1 MSMSAD
7 AATAPFPAHASATP
21 LQSGDAALV
30 AELRRQLAARD
41 KVIAVLKKRV
51 TARDDA
57 VASPLATLQQNIALG
72 KVVALKTQ
80 ELSRERHDLQHALAD
95 LGKAQAAL
103 LQAQKM
109 ESIGQLA
116 AGIAHEI
123 NTPAQYVRDNLAFV
137 CKAKQILDHVFDMTF
152 GIVDAARAQGV
163 APELVAALDAQIG
176 SSKFQYL
183 RKQTPEALQQSL
195 EGLDRIT
202 KIVSAMKA
210 FSHPSAGEKEPVDL
224 RELVA
229 TTVTVARNEWKYV
242 AEVETDFADD
252 VPRVPCLRD
261 EIGQVLLN
269 LVVNAAHAIGDTL
282 VPGEREQGRIRIVLR
297 RAGDSHVDLCVSD
310 DGPGI
315 PEAIRNKVFDPFF
328 TTKPVGKGTGQGL
341 AIAYSTVVEK
351 HQGQIFFE
359 PSPNQRGTT
368 FVVRLPLHVVAG

>member
-1 MSMSAD
+1 MSTDPSVSRVAPNLAD
-7 AATAPFPAHASATP
+7 ADA
-21 LQSGDAALV
+21 QSSAALIV
-30 AELRRQLAARD
+30 ELRRQLAARD

-57 VASPLATLQQNIALG
+57 ATSPLATLQQNISLG
-72 KVVALKTQ
+72 KIVAMKTRELHQERQ
-80 ELSRERHDLQHALAD
+80 ELEHALAD

-163 APELVAALDAQIG
+163 APELIAALDAQVS

-195 EGLDRIT
+195 EGLDRIA
-202 KIVSAMKA
+202 KIVGAMKA
-210 FSHPSAGEKEPVDL
+210 FSHPSGGEKEPVDL
-224 RELVA
+224 RELIA
-229 TTVTVARNEWKYV
+229 TTATVARNEWKYV
-242 AEVETDFADD
+242 AALDTDFADD
-252 VPRVPCLRD
+252 VPQVPCLRD
-261 EIGQVLLN
+261 EIGQVVLN

-282 VPGEREQGRIRIVLR
+282 VPGVREQGHIRVSLR
-297 RAGDSHVDLCVSD
+297 RAGDTHVDIRVSD

-315 PEAIRNKVFDPFF
+315 PEAIQTKVFDPFF
-328 TTKPVGKGTGQGL
+328 TTKAVGKGTGQGL
-341 AIAYSTVVEK
+341 AIVYSTVVEK
-351 HQGQIFFE
+351 HQGRIFFE
-359 PSPNQRGTT
+359 PTPGGGTT
-368 FVVRLPLHVVAG
+368 FVVRLPLVVAAPAAE

>member
-1 MSMSAD
+1 MSAD
-7 AATAPFPAHASATP
+7 ATTVAATVGASATGFE
-21 LQSGDAALV
+21 SGDAVLV

-51 TARDDA
+51 AARDDA

-72 KVVALKTQ
+72 KVVALKTHELNRERQ
-80 ELSRERHDLQHALAD
+80 ELEQALAD
-95 LGKAQAAL
+95 LGKAQVAL

-123 NTPAQYVRDNLAFV
+123 NTPAQYVSDNLAFV
-137 CKAKQILDHVFDMTF
+137 CKAKQVLDHVFDMTF

-163 APELVAALDAQIG
+163 APELVAALDAQVK

-195 EGLDRIT
+195 EGVERIT
-202 KIVSAMKA
+202 KIVGAMKR

-229 TTVTVARNEWKYV
+229 TTITVARNEWKYV
-242 AEVETDFADD
+242 AEIETDFADD
-252 VPRVPCLRD
+252 VPLVPCLRD

-297 RAGDSHVDLCVSD
+297 RAGDSHVDLCVGD

-315 PEAIRNKVFDPFF
+315 PEAIRTKVFDPFF

-351 HQGQIFFE
+351 HQGRIFFE
-359 PSPNQRGTT
+359 PSADQRGTT
-368 FVVRLPLHVVAG
+368 FVVRLPLNAVAG

>member
-1 MSMSAD
+1 MSAD
-7 AATAPFPAHASATP
+7 AATVAATVGASATGFE
-21 LQSGDAALV
+21 SGDAVLV

-41 KVIAVLKKRV
+41 KVITVLKKRV
-51 TARDDA
+51 AARDDA

-72 KVVALKTQ
+72 KVVALKTHELNRERQ
-80 ELSRERHDLQHALAD
+80 ELEQALAD
-95 LGKAQAAL
+95 LGKAQVAL

-123 NTPAQYVRDNLAFV
+123 NTPAQYVSDNLAFV
-137 CKAKQILDHVFDMTF
+137 CKAKQVLDHVFDMTF

-163 APELVAALDAQIG
+163 APELVAALDAQVK

-195 EGLDRIT
+195 EGVERIT
-202 KIVSAMKA
+202 KIVGAMKR

-229 TTVTVARNEWKYV
+229 TTITVARNEWKYV
-242 AEVETDFADD
+242 AEIETDFADD
-252 VPRVPCLRD
+252 VPLVPCLRD

-297 RAGDSHVDLCVSD
+297 RAGDSHVDLCVGD

-315 PEAIRNKVFDPFF
+315 PEAIRTKVFDPFF

-351 HQGQIFFE
+351 HQGRIFFE
-359 PSPNQRGTT
+359 PSADQRGTT
-368 FVVRLPLHVVAG
+368 FVVRLPLNAVAG

>member
-1 MSMSAD
+1 MSMNE
-7 AATAPFPAHASATP
+7 ATLPESEPQET
-21 LQSGDAALV
+21 L
-30 AELRRQLAARD
+30 AELQRKLAARD
-41 KVIAVLKKRV
+41 KTIEVLKKRL
-51 TARDDA
+51 TAEQGMGPT
-57 VASPLATLQQNIALG
+57 PLTILHQN
-72 KVVALKTQ
+72 VALAEIVARKTRELSMERQ
-80 ELSRERHDLQHALAD
+80 ELEQALAD

-123 NTPAQYVRDNLAFV
+123 NTPAQYVRDNVAFMY
-137 CKAKQILDHVFDMTF
+137 KAKGMIDQV
-152 GIVDAARAQGV
+152 VDKAFEVVEAARAQGV
-163 APELVAALDAQIG
+163 ALELVAALDAQLA

-183 RKQTPEALQQSL
+183 RTQAPDALQQSL

-224 RELVA
+224 REVVV

-242 AEVETDFADD
+242 AVVDTDFADD
-252 VPRVPCLRD
+252 VPQVPCLRD

-269 LVVNAAHAIGDTL
+269 LVVNAAHAIADTL
-282 VPGEREQGRIRIVLR
+282 VPGGREQGRICIALR
-297 RAGDSHVDLCVSD
+297 RAGDSHVDLRVSD

-351 HQGQIFFE
+351 HQGRIFFE
-359 PSPNQRGTT
+359 TPADQRGTT
-368 FVVRLPLHVVAG
+368 FVVRLPLNVAAAAG

>member
-1 MSMSAD
+1 MSAD
-7 AATAPFPAHASATP
+7 AATVPFLAHAAAAP
-21 LQSGDAALV
+21 PESGETALI

-80 ELSRERHDLQHALAD
+80 ELNRERQELEHALDD
-95 LGKAQAAL
+95 LGKAQVAL

-123 NTPAQYVRDNLAFV
+123 NTPAQYVRDNVAFV

-152 GIVDAARAQGV
+152 AIVDAARAQGV
-163 APELVAALDAQIG
+163 APELVAALDAQVS

-202 KIVSAMKA
+202 KIVSAMKT

-229 TTVTVARNEWKYV
+229 TTITVARNEWKYV
-242 AEVETDFADD
+242 AEIETDFAAD
-252 VPRVPCLRD
+252 VPLVPCLRD

-282 VPGEREQGRIRIVLR
+282 VPGEREQGRIRIILR

-315 PEAIRNKVFDPFF
+315 PEAIRTKVFDPFF
-328 TTKPVGKGTGQGL
+328 TTKAVGKGTGQGL
-341 AIAYSTVVEK
+341 AIAYSAVVEK
-351 HQGQIFFE
+351 HQGRIFFE
-359 PSPNQRGTT
+359 PSADQRGTT
-368 FVVRLPLHVVAG
+368 FVVRLPLHVAAG

>member
-1 MSMSAD
+1 MSAD
-7 AATAPFPAHASATP
+7 AAMVSMPAHAAGAP
-21 LQSGDAALV
+21 LESGETAV
-30 AELRRQLAARD
+30 IAELRRQLAARD

-57 VASPLATLQQNIALG
+57 AASPLATLQQNIALG

-80 ELSRERHDLQHALAD
+80 ELSRERQELEHALAD
-95 LGKAQAAL
+95 LGKAQVAL

-123 NTPAQYVRDNLAFV
+123 NTPAQYVRDNVAFV
-137 CKAKQILDHVFDMTF
+137 CKAKQILDRVFDMTF
-152 GIVDAARAQGV
+152 AIVDAARAQGV
-163 APELVAALDAQIG
+163 APELVAALDAQVT

-202 KIVSAMKA
+202 KIVSAMKT

-229 TTVTVARNEWKYV
+229 TTITVARNEWKYV
-242 AEVETDFADD
+242 AEIETDFAAD
-252 VPRVPCLRD
+252 VPLVPCLRD

-315 PEAIRNKVFDPFF
+315 PEAIRSKVFDPFF

-351 HQGQIFFE
+351 HQGRIFFD
-359 PSPNQRGTT
+359 PSPDQRGTT
-368 FVVRLPLHVVAG
+368 FVVRLPLNAVAG

>member
-1 MSMSAD
+1 MSAD
-7 AATAPFPAHASATP
+7 AATVTILAHAAAAP
-21 LQSGDAALV
+21 QESGETALI

-57 VASPLATLQQNIALG
+57 AASPLATLQQNIALG

-80 ELSRERHDLQHALAD
+80 ELSRERQELEHALAD
-95 LGKAQAAL
+95 LGKAQVAL

-152 GIVDAARAQGV
+152 AIVDAARAQGV
-163 APELVAALDAQIG
+163 APELVAALDAQVT

-202 KIVSAMKA
+202 KIVSAMKT

-229 TTVTVARNEWKYV
+229 TTITVARNEWKYV
-242 AEVETDFADD
+242 AEIETDFAAD
-252 VPRVPCLRD
+252 VPMVPCLRD

-282 VPGEREQGRIRIVLR
+282 VPGEREQGRIRIILR

-341 AIAYSTVVEK
+341 AIAYSAVVEK
-351 HQGQIFFE
+351 HQGLIFFE
-359 PSPNQRGTT
+359 PPADQRGTT
-368 FVVRLPLHVVAG
+368 FVVRLPLNAVAG

>member
-1 MSMSAD
+1 MSAD
-7 AATAPFPAHASATP
+7 AATVPAMAHASAIP
-21 LQSGDAALV
+21 FDSSDAALV

-41 KVIAVLKKRV
+41 KVIVVLKKRV
-51 TARDDA
+51 TARDYA

-72 KVVALKTQ
+72 KIVALKTQ
-80 ELSRERHDLQHALAD
+80 ELSRERQELEHALAD
-95 LGKAQAAL
+95 LGKAQTAL

-123 NTPAQYVRDNLAFV
+123 NTPAQYVRDNVAFV
-137 CKAKQILDHVFDMTF
+137 SKAKAM
-152 GIVDAARAQGV
+152 VDQVIDKAFEVVEAARAQGV
-163 APELVAALDAQIG
+163 ASELIAVLDAQVT

-183 RKQTPEALQQSL
+183 RQQTPEALQQSI

-202 KIVSAMKA
+202 KIVGAMKT
-210 FSHPSAGEKEPVDL
+210 FSHPSDGEKEPVDL

-242 AEVETDFADD
+242 AEVQTDFADD
-252 VPRVPCLRD
+252 VPLVPCLRD

-282 VPGEREQGRIRIVLR
+282 VPGQRERGLIRIILR
-297 RAGDSHVDLCVSD
+297 RAGDSHVDLCVGD

-351 HQGQIFFE
+351 HQGRIFFE
-359 PSPNQRGTT
+359 PSADQRGTT
-368 FVVRLPLHVVAG
+368 FVVRLPLTAAAG

>member
-1 MSMSAD
+1 MSAD
-7 AATAPFPAHASATP
+7 AATVAATVGASATGFE
-21 LQSGDAALV
+21 SGDAVLV

-51 TARDDA
+51 AARDDA

-72 KVVALKTQ
+72 KVVALKTHELNRERQ
-80 ELSRERHDLQHALAD
+80 ELEQALAD
-95 LGKAQAAL
+95 LGKAQVAL

-123 NTPAQYVRDNLAFV
+123 NTPAQYVSDNLAFV
-137 CKAKQILDHVFDMTF
+137 CKAKQVLDHVFDMTF

-163 APELVAALDAQIG
+163 APELVAALDAQVK

-195 EGLDRIT
+195 EGVERIT
-202 KIVSAMKA
+202 KIVGAMKR

-229 TTVTVARNEWKYV
+229 TTITVARNEWKYV
-242 AEVETDFADD
+242 AEIETDFADD
-252 VPRVPCLRD
+252 VPLVPCLRD

-297 RAGDSHVDLCVSD
+297 RAGDSHVDLCVGD

-315 PEAIRNKVFDPFF
+315 PEAIRTKVFDPFF

-351 HQGQIFFE
+351 HQGRIFFE
-359 PSPNQRGTT
+359 PSADQRGTT
-368 FVVRLPLHVVAG
+368 FVVRLPLNAVAG

>member
-1 MSMSAD
+1 MGAD
-7 AATAPFPAHASATP
+7 AAMQAMPQHLLASCMDA
-21 LQSGDAALV
+21 DAALIV
-30 AELRRQLAARD
+30 ELRRQLAARD

-80 ELSRERHDLQHALAD
+80 ELNRERQELEQALAE
-95 LGKAQAAL
+95 LGKAQSAL

-137 CKAKQILDHVFDMTF
+137 CKAKQILDQVFDMTF
-152 GIVDAARAQGV
+152 AIVDAARAQGV
-163 APELVAALDAQIG
+163 APELVAALDAQVS

-183 RKQTPEALQQSL
+183 RRQTPEALQQSL

-202 KIVSAMKA
+202 RIVSAMKA
-210 FSHPSAGEKEPVDL
+210 FSHPSAGVKEPTDL
-224 RELVA
+224 RELIE
-229 TTVTVARNEWKYV
+229 TTITVARNEWKYV
-242 AEVETDFADD
+242 AEVQTEFGAD
-252 VPRVPCLRD
+252 VPPVPCLRD
-261 EIGQVLLN
+261 EIAQVLLN
-269 LVVNAAHAIGDTL
+269 LLVNAAHAIEDTL
-282 VPGEREQGRIRIVLR
+282 VPGRREQGRIRIVLR
-297 RAGDSHVDLCVSD
+297 RAGDCHVDLCVGD
-310 DGPGI
+310 DGAGI
-315 PEAIRNKVFDPFF
+315 PEAIRDKVFDPFF

-351 HQGQIFFE
+351 HQGRIFFE
-359 PSPNQRGTT
+359 SAVGQSGTT
-368 FVVRLPLHVVAG
+368 FVVRLPLRADAG